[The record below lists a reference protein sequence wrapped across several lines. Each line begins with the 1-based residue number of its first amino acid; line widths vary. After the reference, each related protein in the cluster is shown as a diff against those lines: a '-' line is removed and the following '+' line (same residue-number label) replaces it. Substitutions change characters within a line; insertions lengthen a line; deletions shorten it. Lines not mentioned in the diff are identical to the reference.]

1 MNFIRNRNFRAGPQ
15 TSLEGFICPQNSDKL
30 QKNKVFGR
38 SEGGVILFSVTSLIE
53 KTILLNLEKSPA
65 REHYLSTTF
74 LAFCLF
80 MFVVSSKGIKPN
92 LLSKIGERDSLYIY
106 VFHPLLLMSLSPI
119 IKTMPYIIGQC
130 YNVTA
135 PLVVLFVTIVF
146 IVTLRK
152 IKIIK

>member
-1 MNFIRNRNFRAGPQ
+1 MKKYMP
-15 TSLEGFICPQNSDKL
+15 LEGLRWSRDSGSALCDTSQNS
-30 QKNKVFGR
+30 R
-38 SEGGVILFSVTSLIE
+38 SRTGWGGGILFSVTSLIE